1 MFSEDTEM
9 EHDPKIGSKESELH
23 LYPCSQTTQ
32 PACNIPGIF
41 TECSLSVA
49 MYWTSW
55 DHSGKTL
62 KEKIF

>member
-1 MFSEDTEM
+1 M
-9 EHDPKIGSKESELH
+9 EHYPKIGSKESELH

-62 KEKIF
+62 